1 MEESPIK
8 QYGGKRIGAGR
19 KKGKTKSSKS
29 FRIDND
35 LCEYLDN
42 KVGNQNGF
50 INMLIR
56 SYKETSEALIKKID
70 KILEQEKLML

>member
-1 MEESPIK
+1 MQENTIN

-19 KKGKTKSSKS
+19 KKGRNKTTKT
-29 FRIDND
+29 FRIDDD

-42 KVGNQNGF
+42 NVGNKNGF

-56 SYKETSEALIKKID
+56 SYKDSSEALIKKID
-70 KILEQEKLML
+70 KILVEIK